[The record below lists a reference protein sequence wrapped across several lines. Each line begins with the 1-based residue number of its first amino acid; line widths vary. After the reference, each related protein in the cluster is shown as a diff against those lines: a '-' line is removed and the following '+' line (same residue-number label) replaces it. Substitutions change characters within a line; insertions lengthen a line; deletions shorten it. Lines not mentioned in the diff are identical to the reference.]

1 MHSRGSSLVESLVA
15 MSVFGIGSAATGAW
29 FAQALATDAR
39 VSRWLS
45 AEATAR
51 DLKARMR
58 VNADGVSAGGY
69 TLSSEAAACVYGC
82 DPVALAGDDMRR
94 FHEALSTQLG
104 PGADGDVH
112 CETGAACVIRIRW
125 RGQELL
131 AWPVKP

>member
-1 MHSRGSSLVESLVA
+1 MRTRGSSLVESLVA

-29 FAQALATDAR
+29 FAQALATDVR
-39 VSRWLS
+39 VSRWLA
-45 AEATAR
+45 AEAMAN

-69 TLSSEAAACVYGC
+69 THSLDASACVRGC
-82 DPVALAGDDMRR
+82 DAVALAGDDMRR
-94 FHEALSTQLG
+94 FHEALSKQLG
-104 PGADGDVH
+104 PGAEGDVH
-112 CETGAACVIRIRW
+112 CDAGAACVIRIHW